1 MTRAARSPQ
10 GDDRMS
16 EDVQRCPLC
25 RQPMVTLGETAD
37 EVALMCGYCT
47 YNCIVLAGP
56 PSARPDE
63 ELT

>member
-1 MTRAARSPQ
+1 
-10 GDDRMS
+10 MS